1 MLISFY
7 QTKNKTLKYPGYIKI
22 AKKVADRI
30 NKWRLKKN
38 IQRNFLIYC
47 SVVVGILGGLAA
59 ILLKY
64 VVKIMEDVSKDIAA
78 HLYYHLAYAFL
89 PALGILL
96 TVFYQHV
103 INRDHIEKGIGRIII
118 NIKRNRSNI
127 KINNVY
133 AQLATSS
140 LTVGFGGS
148 SGLEAPIV
156 VMGAALGSNTGKF
169 FNLSPYEKTVLIA
182 AGASAGIAAV
192 FNSPIAGVLFS
203 LEILIGEIT
212 IPTFIPL
219 LIASAT
225 GVVISKL
232 LYSGQLFHLVTE
244 GWKFNALPFY
254 VILGLF
260 SGWISVYIS
269 KVANNL
275 EKGIFKNY
283 NRYQRALAGGLILG
297 LIIMIFPALFGE
309 GYSHL
314 QGILNGNIDTLKGET
329 LYSSWLANP
338 LIMLLFIACL
348 VFMKIIA
355 AGVTIGSGGNGGT
368 FAPSLF
374 TGAFMGL
381 FVAFAV
387 NQTGLVHLS
396 VSNFVA
402 VGMAGA
408 LSGVMHAPLTAI
420 FLIAEITGGYV
431 LFIPLM
437 IVSAISYVIS
447 RLYNPYNMYWK
458 ELVHEQNLRPEHDFH
473 MLDSIRL
480 DSIINKNFNTL
491 HKSTLITDFYQ
502 LLSTTNANIFAVL
515 NDAGQLEGVVLMDQV
530 RKQLFNQRVST
541 ATIEEIM
548 TPPPTIID
556 YFQPVSTVMEAFD
569 ALDAWQLPVVKENVF
584 IGFISKSAL
593 LSQYRE
599 VIIQQH
605 KEADIFAK
613 I

>member
-1 MLISFY
+1 MLDLS
-7 QTKNKTLKYPGYIKI
+7 YIKLF
-22 AKKVADRI
+22 KTVGNKV
-30 NKWRLKKN
+30 NQWRLRRN
-38 IQRNFLIYC
+38 FQRNFLIYC
-47 SVVVGILGGLAA
+47 SAVVGLLGGLAA
-59 ILLKY
+59 VALKY
-64 VVKIMEDVSKDIAA
+64 VVSLMEELSKNIAS

-96 TVFYQHV
+96 TVAYQHI
-103 INRDHIEKGIGRIII
+103 INRDHIEKGIGKILI
-118 NIKRNRSNI
+118 NIKKNRSNI
-127 KINNVY
+127 KFNNIY
-133 AQLATSS
+133 SQILTSS

-156 VMGAALGSNTGKF
+156 SIGAAVGSNTGKF
-169 FNLSPYEKTVLIA
+169 FSLSPYEKTVLIA

-225 GVVISKL
+225 GVVVSKL

-244 GWKFNALPFY
+244 GWAVGALPFY

-269 KVANNL
+269 NVAGKL
-275 EKGIFKNY
+275 EKGIFEGY
-283 NRYQRALAGGLILG
+283 NRYTKALAGGLILG
-297 LIIMIFPALFGE
+297 VIIMVFPALFGE

-314 QGILNGNIDTLKGET
+314 QGILNGNIDALKNET
-329 LYSSWLANP
+329 LFSSWLAQP
-338 LIMLLFIACL
+338 LIMLLFIGCL
-348 VFMKIIA
+348 VLMKIVA
-355 AGVTIGSGGNGGT
+355 AGITIGSGGNGGT
-368 FAPSLF
+368 FAPTMF
-374 TGAFMGL
+374 TGAFLGL
-381 FVAFAV
+381 FVAFAA

-408 LSGVMHAPLTAI
+408 LSGVMHAPLTSI

-447 RLYNPYNMYWK
+447 RLSNPHNMYWK
-458 ELVHEQNLRPEHDFH
+458 ELIHEQHIRPEQDYT
-473 MLDSIRL
+473 MLDAIDL
-480 DSIINKNFNTL
+480 DAIMNKNFVPVSKET
-491 HKSTLITDFYQ
+491 TIADFYK
-502 LLSTTNANIFAVL
+502 LLSKSNANIFAVL
-515 NDAGQLEGVVLMDQV
+515 NKSGLLEGVILMDDI
-530 RKQLFNQRVST
+530 RKQFFDQQLTNETV
-541 ATIEEIM
+541 AEIM
-548 TPPPTIID
+548 KTPPTIID
-556 YFQPVSTVMEAFD
+556 YDQPASSVMETFD
-569 ALDAWQLPVVKENVF
+569 AIDAWQLPVVKDGEF
-584 IGFISKSAL
+584 MGFISKSAL
-593 LSQYRE
+593 LSQYRDA
-599 VIIQQH
+599 IIKQH
-605 KEADIFAK
+605 KETDLFAH

>member
-1 MLISFY
+1 M
-7 QTKNKTLKYPGYIKI
+7 QYPGYIKL
-22 AKKVADRI
+22 AKRVANKI
-30 NKWRLKKN
+30 NKWRLKRN

-47 SVVVGILGGLAA
+47 SVIVGLLGGLVA

-64 VVKIMEDVSKDIAA
+64 VVGLMEELSKDIAA

-103 INRDHIEKGIGRIII
+103 INRDHIEKGIGRVII

-133 AQLATSS
+133 AHLATSS

-225 GVVISKL
+225 GVVVSKL
-232 LYSGQLFHLVTE
+232 LYSGQLFHLVTG
-244 GWKFNALPFY
+244 GWVLNAIPFY

-269 KVANNL
+269 KVAGIL
-275 EKGIFKNY
+275 EHGIFKKY
-283 NRYQRALAGGLILG
+283 NRYQRALFGGLILG
-297 LIIMIFPALFGE
+297 VIIMIFPALFGE

-314 QGILNGNIDTLKGET
+314 QGILNGNIDALKNET
-329 LYSSWLANP
+329 LFTKWLDYP
-338 LIMLLFIACL
+338 LVMLLFIAGL
-348 VFMKIIA
+348 VFMKIVA
-355 AGVTIGSGGNGGT
+355 AGITIGSGGNGGT
-368 FAPSLF
+368 FAPTMF
-374 TGAFMGL
+374 TGAFLGL

-396 VSNFVA
+396 VSNFIA

-447 RLYNPYNMYWK
+447 RIYNPYNMYWK
-458 ELVHEQNLRPEHDFH
+458 ELIHEQKLYPDHDFN
-473 MLDSIRL
+473 MLDAIRL
-480 DSIINKNFNTL
+480 DSIINKSSNVLN
-491 HKSTLITDFYQ
+491 KSMLISDFYHI
-502 LLSTTNANIFAVL
+502 LSNTDANIFAVL
-515 NDAGQLEGVVLMDQV
+515 DDEGEMDGVILMDQV
-530 RKQLFNQRVST
+530 RKQLFNQRESS

-556 YFQPVSTVMEAFD
+556 YYQPVSSIMEVFD
-569 ALDAWQLPVVKENVF
+569 ALDAWQLPVVKDGVF
-584 IGFISKSAL
+584 LGFISKSAL
-593 LSQYRE
+593 LSKYRDL
-599 VIIQQH
+599 IIKQH
-605 KEADIFAK
+605 KETDLFAK